1 MNTPLDRQLAAWD
14 TIRACLRSE
23 RDRILEEIRAYPTP
37 IPRCDQQF
45 NYLLER
51 RERLFQELAR
61 LDDAERSSAV
71 AKDVAARIE
80 EFIDS
85 MHYLDDSARLRL
97 KSASTEG
104 FVKSEL

>member
-1 MNTPLDRQLAAWD
+1 MGFAGPVLRAVAGNTRRADRC
-14 TIRACLRSE
+14 RCLGRG
-23 RDRILEEIRAYPTP
+23 PTP

-85 MHYLDDSARLRL
+85 MHYLDDGARLRL

>member
-1 MNTPLDRQLAAWD
+1 MDAPLDRQRAAWD

-61 LDDAERSSAV
+61 LDGAERSSAV
-71 AKDVAARIE
+71 ATDVAARIE

-85 MHYLDDSARLRL
+85 MHYLDDGARLRL
-97 KSASTEG
+97 KSASSKG
-104 FVKSEL
+104 LVKPEL

>member
-51 RERLFQELAR
+51 REGLFQELAR
-61 LDDAERSSAV
+61 LDDAERSSV
-71 AKDVAARIE
+71 AEDVAARIE

-85 MHYLDDSARLRL
+85 MHYLDDGARLRL

>member
-1 MNTPLDRQLAAWD
+1 MDAPLDRQRAAWNA
-14 TIRACLRSE
+14 IRTCLRSE

-45 NYLLER
+45 NYLLEK

-61 LDDAERSSAV
+61 LDDAERSSV

-85 MHYLDDSARLRL
+85 MHYLDDGARLRL

>member
-1 MNTPLDRQLAAWD
+1 MDAPVDRQSAAWD
-14 TIRACLRSE
+14 MIRGCLRSE

-51 RERLFQELAR
+51 REHLFEELAR
-61 LDDAERSSAV
+61 LDAAERSCAV
-71 AKDVAARIE
+71 ATDAADRIE

-85 MHYLDDSARLRL
+85 MHYLDDGARLRL

-104 FVKSEL
+104 FVKPEL